1 MSFTKEVIDII
12 ENFDKIK
19 NIFRRLVFRL
29 KYHLFWSKEDK
40 KKSKELI
47 KKHQIPKNVIGVKE
61 VIVAKTIKRT
71 RRYE

>member
-1 MSFTKEVIDII
+1 MVKS
-12 ENFDKIK
+12 
-19 NIFRRLVFRL
+19 LVFRL

-61 VIVAKTIKRT
+61 VVIATNIKRT
-71 RRYE
+71 RRYK